1 MMDEENIPKISICPP
16 ILKFISNKE
25 FDEIES
31 KAIPF
36 GEWHFE
42 KFGRGVKPVK
52 GKYDPNNPEHVKY
65 EHVVGR

>member
-1 MMDEENIPKISICPP
+1 MSHKNIPKIRIKPP

-42 KFGRGVKPVK
+42 KCDRGVKPVK
-52 GKYDPNNPEHVKY
+52 GKYEPDNPEHVKY
-65 EHVVGR
+65 EDVIGR